1 MTAYVTGLR
10 FVRPPCMT
18 ESKRRQRED
27 ARRSDAAETVALP
40 LGMTLILLP
49 FVGAV
54 TAVVA
59 LVVGLVT
66 PLAAVAATVL
76 VTLQLRAVEYDSIHR
91 RRPGR
96 WSTLARVA
104 CLPFTIAPGVASRA
118 ATYPI
123 LGGIVTFVGATMVF
137 WWPAVVLA
145 VCDRLLRRIL

>member
-1 MTAYVTGLR
+1 
-10 FVRPPCMT
+10 MT
-18 ESKRRQRED
+18 ESGRRQRED
-27 ARRSDAAETVALP
+27 ERRSDAAETVGLPMAL
-40 LGMTLILLP
+40 TLWLLP

-54 TAVVA
+54 TAVIA

-76 VTLQLRAVEYDSIHR
+76 VTLQLRAVEYNSDHHS
-91 RRPGR
+91 RPGR

-104 CLPFTIAPGVASRA
+104 MLPFTIAPGVASRA
-118 ATYPI
+118 ALYPI
-123 LGGIVTFVGATMVF
+123 LGWIVTFLGATIVF